1 MRRLLPLVVSMAVIW
16 SGCGGGKSSTTTTT
30 VSVTISPTT
39 ASIAGG
45 GTQQF
50 TATVTGSTNTAVTW
64 AVSGTAGGNAVTGTI
79 SATGLY
85 TAPTV
90 LPASTTQ
97 TITATSQAD
106 TTKIATATVTLTAPS
121 VTISISPAT
130 ASVPAG
136 GTLQFTPTVTS
147 SDNNTAVTWSV
158 NGCTIVA
165 NCGTVSS
172 TGLYTA
178 PLSPPREAITVTAT
192 SVSNGAFSASA
203 PITVLFSNA
212 SLSGNYVF
220 LVRQPDNASGSGFA
234 LRAGTFVA
242 GNGNITGGL
251 EDANSSAGGLLPNTA
266 FTGTYSVGADGRGT
280 ATINDTASHSF
291 SFALTSN
298 TRGQLIEIDGGA
310 ASGIIRQQNQTTI
323 SAVSGPYVFSLSGDN
338 GGPAAAVGQI
348 TFAGNTI
355 TGDEDMNNA
364 GAVTQGLGLVGSFSV
379 VGQGRGTAVIG
390 SSNYAFYII
399 DAFSLVLVD
408 IDPAGARLGGTA
420 YAQSTSAFTTA
431 SLGTSAYFVSGNAI
445 PGDKPYAQAGRFDT
459 DGVSKLTGG
468 VFDANNAG
476 NLTGN
481 TFSNTAYTLSSAAP
495 TNGRGTIST
504 GTSNFIFWLA
514 SPQNNQSGSQ
524 PAPIGVIMDAEP
536 NSSTVATGLLFP
548 QQTSISSVS
557 GGFEFVVSGASA
569 DGTSTQ
575 AIDSQF
581 AAQGLILLNLTGN
594 EDVISAGTMTSQSFS
609 SGSNLTISNT
619 STERGTGTISG
630 AGYDFYFINA
640 DKLIVLST
648 GSTSVL
654 SGVGERQCSDC
665 QF

>member
-1 MRRLLPLVVSMAVIW
+1 M
-16 SGCGGGKSSTTTTT
+16 
-30 VSVTISPTT
+30 
-39 ASIAGG
+39 
-45 GTQQF
+45 QF
-50 TATVTGSTNTAVTW
+50 T
-64 AVSGTAGGNAVTGTI
+64 
-79 SATGLY
+79 L
-85 TAPTV
+85 
-90 LPASTTQ
+90 
-97 TITATSQAD
+97 
-106 TTKIATATVTLTAPS
+106 
-121 VTISISPAT
+121 
-130 ASVPAG
+130 
-136 GTLQFTPTVTS
+136 TVTS
-147 SDNNTAVTWSV
+147 TDNNTAVTWSV
-158 NGCTIVA
+158 NGCSVAA
-165 NCGTVSS
+165 NCGTVTS

-203 PITVLFSNA
+203 PITVQFSNG
-212 SLSGNYVF
+212 SLTGNYVF
-220 LVRQPDNASGSGFA
+220 LVRQSDNASGSGFA

-242 GNGNITGGL
+242 DGAGHITGGL

-280 ATINDTASHSF
+280 ATINDTASHTF

-298 TRGQLIEIDGGA
+298 TLGQLIEIDGGA

-323 SAVSGPYVFSLSGDN
+323 AAVSGPYVFSLSGDN

-431 SLGTSAYFVSGNAI
+431 SLGTSTYFVIGNAI

-459 DGVSKLTGG
+459 DGLSKLTGG

-476 NLTGN
+476 TPTTSAG
-481 TFSNTAYTLSSAAP
+481 FASTASYTLSSAAP

-514 SPQNNQSGSQ
+514 SPQNNQSASQ
-524 PAPIGVIMDAEP
+524 PAPVGVIMDAEP
-536 NSSTVATGLLFP
+536 NSSIVATGLLFP

-569 DGTSTQ
+569 DGTTNQ
-575 AIDSQF
+575 AIDGQF

-594 EDVISAGTMTSQSFS
+594 EDVISAGTMTSQSFT

-630 AGYDFYFINA
+630 TGYDFYFISA
-640 DKLIVLST
+640 DRFIMLSS
-648 GSTSVL
+648 GSASVL